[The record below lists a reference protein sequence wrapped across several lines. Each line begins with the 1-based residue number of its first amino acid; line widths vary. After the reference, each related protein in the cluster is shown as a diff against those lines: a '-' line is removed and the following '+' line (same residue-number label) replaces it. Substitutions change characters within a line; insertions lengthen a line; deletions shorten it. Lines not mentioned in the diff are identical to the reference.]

1 MDKEE
6 KCYQFE
12 FEGTIGGYGVVYA
25 ENEEEAKE
33 KVLNK
38 DYEDILDTWGM
49 EVKEVT
55 KIEEN
60 E

>member
-1 MDKEE
+1 MNKEE

-12 FEGTIGGYGVVYA
+12 FDGIVSGYGVVYA
-25 ENEEEAKE
+25 KSEEEAKE
-33 KVLNK
+33 KILNK
-38 DYEDILDTWGM
+38 DDEDILDTWGM

-60 E
+60 